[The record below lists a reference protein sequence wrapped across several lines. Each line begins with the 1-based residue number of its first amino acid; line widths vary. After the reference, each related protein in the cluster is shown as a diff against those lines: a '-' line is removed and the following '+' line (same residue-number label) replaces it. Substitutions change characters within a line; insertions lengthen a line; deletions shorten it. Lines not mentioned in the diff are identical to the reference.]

1 MEHPRKS
8 TCDCPLANGKK
19 IICKHIVAVSLCL
32 DESEAD
38 RFKNEKTIYASEE
51 EERRAKK
58 YEKYMGF
65 ARTMSPR
72 ELREAYVELM
82 TELDMY
88 SSKNPNT
95 TTAAMQAVI
104 LEVEMPKDGKVIA
117 DFNGKKFEHTLG
129 ELLEG
134 SRSHFMIGW
143 LSEAILFNRA
153 MPESCFT
160 VEHYMEDKEP
170 QRDTDYYYVRVRQRD
185 GQWAWSSPIWAERV

>member
-1 MEHPRKS
+1 VDFGWNR
-8 TCDCPLANGKK
+8 
-19 IICKHIVAVSLCL
+19 
-32 DESEAD
+32 
-38 RFKNEKTIYASEE
+38 
-51 EERRAKK
+51 EERYVHWQGKLSVNKGRIVSVTPCFRGAAFTSPQEGETEFKTHVNRILSVG
-58 YEKYMGF
+58 EK
-65 ARTMSPR
+65 
-72 ELREAYVELM
+72 E
-82 TELDMY
+82 TELDLY

-104 LEVEMPKDGKVIA
+104 LDLEMPKDGVLTA

-160 VEHYMEDKEP
+160 TWKTKSLSATPIIIMYACASATDNGHGVLLYGLKEFDNHEKI
-170 QRDTDYYYVRVRQRD
+170 RYRN
-185 GQWAWSSPIWAERV
+185 